1 MKRQWNILRKLSGNN
16 RGSGIVVV
24 LVSMTCIALMGA
36 SLLFMSYT
44 AVQMRATERQASRD
58 FYSAET
64 AMDELRAGAQSI
76 ASDALGRAYKTV
88 LLTYSEGGQMDQ
100 LFADAYAK
108 ELEDSNL
115 LTLSAT
121 SYNLDILKAYVSTP
135 PSGTLKV
142 YSLDDDPNN
151 PNDRPLAEK
160 RNNSI
165 TLKNLCVEYTANN
178 GYTTKICTDISFG
191 QPDFT
196 YTFSGDRLSGLPE
209 HALIANGA
217 LRQTAGDNSTISIKG
232 SAYVGSM
239 DLQTSGSQLTVTDGT
254 LVCAN
259 DAVINGYKDG
269 GRLVTTDSVK
279 FWANRIE
286 VKGGSTLSLDGET
299 CVQDDLELSGGKSLV
314 KLKGSY
320 YGFGDGT
327 IPSENENDTN
337 RYNDNPADYSS
348 AILINGLDCML
359 DISGLKNLMLA
370 GRSYISDSLYG
381 SEVSPTTGVGMLES
395 ISVRSNQQLYLLD
408 PADFVVDLD
417 LDGTR
422 APVNVGQNPFIT
434 TTANLLDKDQNG
446 NYKWIQL
453 TNEAQERANQYGY
466 KLSARQYA
474 FSNEQKVVY
483 CFMEFESLNTANAY
497 FEERFAKNRDQMN
510 SYLVADSLTD
520 PNGTALATQ
529 YSKLK
534 QTGTNTSFSTYGY
547 GLTGNG
553 SATAPYDL
561 SQPTRTQFYPGGLRS
576 TFNQM
581 KKTLIDG
588 NTNVASTITPY
599 TYIVDTEKIS
609 EMTNTVTVQTGSGV
623 MKEFYIG
630 SKLVGVVV
638 NGSYK
643 INGSPEQANLRLVLA
658 SGNVEVSKSY
668 TGLIISGQDISLFTN
683 NVHIKQMDT
692 EVLTAIKTAIAGDGD
707 TLSSYFLRGVTSDF
721 ETLGGSGGSGGWDLD
736 NLVTYKN
743 WTKN

>member
-1 MKRQWNILRKLSGNN
+1 MKLQWNILRRLSGNN

-100 LFADAYAK
+100 LFADAYVK
-108 ELEDSNL
+108 ELENSNL
-115 LTLSAT
+115 LTLSGT

-142 YSLDDDPNN
+142 YSLDDDPDN

-160 RNNSI
+160 RNNII

-178 GYTTKICTDISFG
+178 GYTTTINADISFG
-191 QPDFT
+191 RPDFT

-209 HALIANGA
+209 HALIVNGV
-217 LRQTAGDNSTISIKG
+217 LKQIAGNESVISITG

-239 DLQTSGSQLTVTDGT
+239 DLQKADCQLIINDGT

-259 DAVINGYKDG
+259 DAVISGYTEE
-269 GRLVTTDSVK
+269 GRLVTTPNVK

-286 VKGGSTLSLDGET
+286 VKGGGTLNLDGET
-299 CVQDDLELSGGKSLV
+299 RVQDDLELAGSKSLV
-314 KLKGSY
+314 TLKGSY
-320 YGFGDGT
+320 FGFGDGT
-327 IPSENENDTN
+327 TPNAT
-337 RYNDNPADYSS
+337 DNPADYSS

-359 DISGLKNLMLA
+359 DISNLKNLMLA
-370 GRSYISDSLYG
+370 GRSYISDSLYD
-381 SEVSPTTGVGMLES
+381 SETISTAGVGMLES
-395 ISVRSNQQLYLLD
+395 ISVRSNQQMYLLD
-408 PADFVVDLD
+408 PADFVVDF
-417 LDGTR
+417 DGAGSG
-422 APVNVGQNPFIT
+422 APGPVDQNPFIT
-434 TTANLLDKDQNG
+434 TADNLLDKENG
-446 NYKWIQL
+446 SYKWIHL
-453 TNEAQERANQYGY
+453 TDEAEQRATQYGY

-474 FSNEQKVVY
+474 FSGNQKVVY

-497 FEERFAKNRDQMN
+497 FEERFAKNSDQLD

-520 PNGTALATQ
+520 PNGTLLDTQ
-529 YSKLK
+529 YSKLN
-534 QTGTNTSFSTYGY
+534 QIGVGTSFSTYGY

-561 SQPTRTQFYPGGLRS
+561 SQPTRTQFYPGGMRA
-576 TFNQM
+576 TFDQM

-588 NTNVASTITPY
+588 NTSVASTTTPY

-609 EMTNTVTVQTGSGV
+609 EMANTVTVQTGSGV

-630 SKLVGVVV
+630 DDLVGVVV

-643 INGSPEQANLRLVLA
+643 LNGHADQAKLRLVLA
-658 SGNVEVSKSY
+658 SGNVEVSHNYK
-668 TGLIISGQDISLFTN
+668 GLIISGQDILLYDD
-683 NVHIKQMDT
+683 VWIQQKDT
-692 EVLTAIKTAIAGDGD
+692 EVLSAIKNASAEDGEA
-707 TLSSYFLRGVTSDF
+707 LSSYFLRGITSEF
-721 ETLGGSGGSGGWDLD
+721 ETPGASSGSGGWNLD